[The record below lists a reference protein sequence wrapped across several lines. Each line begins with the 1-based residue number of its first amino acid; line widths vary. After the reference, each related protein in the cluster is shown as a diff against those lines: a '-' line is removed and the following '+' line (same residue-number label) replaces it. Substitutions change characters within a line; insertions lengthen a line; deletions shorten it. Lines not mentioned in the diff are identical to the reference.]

1 MSDEKAK
8 AALMWLANAL
18 GDLEAAEAQPRG
30 WVPARTVAF
39 HAQQAAEKALKAA
52 LVLSGGRT
60 SKIHDLDV
68 LRNRLPD
75 DRLVKKRYPDLSRLT
90 DYAVA
95 SRYPDTSGP
104 THEARSAEGENAG
117 GRDRQG
123 GSAGLRPS
131 WVCRRKGS
139 NRNEAR

>member
-1 MSDEKAK
+1 MSDDRAK
-8 AALMWLANAL
+8 PALMWLANAL
-18 GDLEAAEAQPRG
+18 GDLEAAQAQPRG

-60 SKIHDLDV
+60 AKIHDLDV

-75 DRLVKKRYPDLSRLT
+75 GWLVKKRYPDLSRLT
-90 DYAVA
+90 DHGVA

-104 THEARSAEGENAG
+104 LTRTEARKARTQAAGVVKAVRRDFDRRGVSTEGLKP
-117 GRDRQG
+117 Q
-123 GSAGLRPS
+123 
-131 WVCRRKGS
+131 
-139 NRNEAR
+139 